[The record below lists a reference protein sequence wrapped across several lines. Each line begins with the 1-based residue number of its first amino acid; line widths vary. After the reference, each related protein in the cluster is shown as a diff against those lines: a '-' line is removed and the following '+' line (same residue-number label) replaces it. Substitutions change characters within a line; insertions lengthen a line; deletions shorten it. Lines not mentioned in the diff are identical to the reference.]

1 VSYQGLNVDLTGL
14 QKLNAERP
22 CIPISEYANHINLP
36 NTQKKKKNLNDQ
48 QYEIKVQRQKIEQIL
63 YAEVDVGLVSRGMKA
78 KKIHL
83 HKLMHFLCI

>member
-1 VSYQGLNVDLTGL
+1 MQSGHVFLYRNMPITSTSLTP
-14 QKLNAERP
+14 R
-22 CIPISEYANHINLP
+22 
-36 NTQKKKKNLNDQ
+36 KKKKNLNDQ